1 MTTHANWV
9 REALKLFRAD
19 CTRTKYAPQTET
31 FVVSP
36 ANSRGVLGNFM
47 KMAKN
52 ELLIYDPKISD
63 KEMLHIL
70 QECTHAGVK
79 IKVIGSVAG
88 SAPFE
93 VQQIAGIRL
102 HTRTIIRDRS
112 RAFVGSQSL
121 RTAELDAR
129 REVGL
134 IIQDAKLV
142 GKLVDTFETDWAASR
157 KKSPPPLSKAAEA
170 PKVEA
175 ATVSAKEAE
184 KAVQVLTEGLDP
196 LTVSVKKAVR
206 LAVAKAGDDVLHDKD
221 VKDTMKNVVKKA
233 VKEAVKEA
241 VQDAQDAREARDA
254 NAVKSIAN

>member
-1 MTTHANWV
+1 
-9 REALKLFRAD
+9 
-19 CTRTKYAPQTET
+19 
-31 FVVSP
+31 
-36 ANSRGVLGNFM
+36 
-47 KMAKN
+47 MAKK
-52 ELLIYDPKISD
+52 ELLIYDPMISD

-70 QECTHAGVK
+70 QERTHVGVK

-129 REVGL
+129 REVDI

-142 GKLVDTFETDWAASR
+142 AQQVDTFETDWAASR
-157 KKSPPPLSKAAEA
+157 KKNALAPSKRAEA

-184 KAVQVLTEGLDP
+184 KAVQVLTEELDT
-196 LTVSVKKAVR
+196 LAVSVKKAVR
-206 LAVAKAGDDVLHDKD
+206 LAVAKAGDDVLRDKD
-221 VKDTMKNVVKKA
+221 VKDTIKNVVKKA
-233 VKEAVKEA
+233 VNDAVKEA
-241 VQDAQDAREARDA
+241 VQDAQDAQDA
-254 NAVKSIAN
+254 KDAKAVKSTAI